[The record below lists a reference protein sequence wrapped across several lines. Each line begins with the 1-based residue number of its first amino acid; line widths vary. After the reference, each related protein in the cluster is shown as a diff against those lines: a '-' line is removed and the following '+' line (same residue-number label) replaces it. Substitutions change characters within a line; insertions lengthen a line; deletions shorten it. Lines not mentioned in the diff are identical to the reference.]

1 MEMREMPG
9 YVCYYQRVKISQ
21 DRAAFVLNINC
32 IWIQPGLN
40 VIVVTYVLSNSVTNT
55 N

>member
-21 DRAAFVLNINC
+21 DRAAFVLNILYSTTRPKC
-32 IWIQPGLN
+32 C
-40 VIVVTYVLSNSVTNT
+40 IVVMYVLSNSVVDP
-55 N
+55 

>member
-21 DRAAFVLNINC
+21 DRAAFVLNILYSHTARSKC
-32 IWIQPGLN
+32 C
-40 VIVVTYVLSNSVTNT
+40 IVVMYVLSNSVVDP
-55 N
+55 

>member
-21 DRAAFVLNINC
+21 DRAAFVLNITRIGTTSKC
-32 IWIQPGLN
+32 
-40 VIVVTYVLSNSVTNT
+40 
-55 N
+55 